1 MVGTAPDGSGLCAG
15 CCGDTGR
22 YPACRGPADLLGG
35 GRCARCTLAD
45 RVNDLLAGDRGAV
58 PAQLAA
64 LAGVLTG
71 ADNPYPVLSWL
82 HRSQAARLLAHLAG
96 HDSPIS
102 HELLDN
108 LPQNAPTRHVR
119 GLLITAGV
127 LPRRHE
133 HLAHLEHWITHTMP
147 ALLAPH
153 HTPVIRPFAE
163 WHVLRDARR
172 RTTRNRYSVGAA
184 KADVTEIRTAI
195 AFLTWL
201 DSHQTSLA
209 AADQPLFEQWM
220 NEHRTRVRQPTSFI
234 RWTRARGLNTTLTTS
249 RRPRQFADSFLTEH
263 DYTHHLRRCL
273 TDSTLPRVVRI
284 MGALVLLYAL
294 PLSRISE
301 LTTTQ
306 FRRTPEGAFLTLGRH
321 PVLVPPRLALLIA
334 EQTENP
340 ASGYFRRQLD
350 DGTHY
355 LLPGQAPGRARNPLR
370 GGRPP
375 ALTRSARSHRT
386 QYRNDRS
393 RHRPAADHR
402 CRSVRREP
410 RHGQPLGQL
419 CQRQLEPLPG
429 RSGPGRA
436 KALTVCAT
444 GCTSTT
450 RALREAH
457 ESGSEEPPGGPLSGV
472 VACGRSGRAR
482 DT

>member
-1 MVGTAPDGSGLCAG
+1 MVATASDGSGLCAG

-22 YPACRGPADLLGG
+22 
-35 GRCARCTLAD
+35 CARCTLAD
-45 RVNDLLAGDRGAV
+45 RVHDLLTGDRGAV
-58 PAQLAA
+58 PNQLTG

-71 ADNPYPVLSWL
+71 AENPYPVLSWL

-96 HDSPIS
+96 QDSPIS

-119 GLLITAGV
+119 GLLITARV

-147 ALLAPH
+147 ALLEPH
-153 HTPVIRPFAE
+153 HTSVIRPFAE

-209 AADQPLFEQWM
+209 DADQPLFERWM
-220 NEHRTRVRQPTSFI
+220 TEHRTHVRKLTSFI
-234 RWTRARGLNTTLTTS
+234 RWIRARGLNTALTS
-249 RRPRQFADSFLTEH
+249 PKRPRQFAGSFLAEH

-273 TDSTLPRVVRI
+273 TDGRLPREVRI

-321 PVLVPPRLALLIA
+321 PVLLPPRLALLIE
-334 EQTENP
+334 EQMEDPGT
-340 ASGYFRRQLD
+340 GYFRRQLD

-355 LLPGQAPGRARNPLR
+355 LLPGQAPGRARNPL
-370 GGRPP
+370 GAG
-375 ALTRSARSHRT
+375 ALLRSHGLPVLT
-386 QYRNDRS
+386 ARNTAMIEAVTDL
-393 RHRPAADHR
+393 PPIIVADLFGLH
-402 CRSVRREP
+402 P
-410 RHGQPLGQL
+410 
-419 CQRQLEPLPG
+419 
-429 RSGPGRA
+429 
-436 KALTVCAT
+436 
-444 GCTSTT
+444 STANRWAGYANDSWT
-450 RALREAH
+450 HYLA
-457 ESGSEEPPGGPLSGV
+457 
-472 VACGRSGRAR
+472 AR
-482 DT
+482 DRGVPRL